1 MMSIGKIVKDI
12 IDVSKRARDKF
23 VVANEEISNKIL
35 IK

>member
-1 MMSIGKIVKDI
+1 MMSIGTIAKDI